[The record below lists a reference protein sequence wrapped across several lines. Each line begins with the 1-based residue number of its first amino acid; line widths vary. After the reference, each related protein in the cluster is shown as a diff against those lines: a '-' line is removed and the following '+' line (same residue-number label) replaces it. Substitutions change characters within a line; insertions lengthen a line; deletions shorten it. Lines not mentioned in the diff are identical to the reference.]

1 MALKSLSHSQFSAYN
16 SCNLKWK
23 LRYID
28 KLSLGSGSIH
38 TIFGSAMHTV
48 LQSYLTTFYEKS
60 IKEAE
65 SLPLELMLKNEMIKE
80 FTIIRKRFNVDV
92 CNQKDL
98 TEFYEDGVEI
108 IKGFKKDRAKY
119 FMKKNYELVGIELP
133 IFTKL
138 QDGVQFRS
146 YLDVVIRNKI
156 NDNIKIIDL
165 KTSTRSWSH
174 FQKKDFY
181 KTSQLILYKQF
192 YADKF
197 DVPLDKISVEFLIL
211 KRKVAKKSDWPI
223 SRLQR
228 FEPANG
234 SVTLN
239 KVAKAFDEFRTLVFE
254 EDGNYK
260 TDREYPAK
268 PGNACKFCEF
278 YDTEHCKWGKIL

>member
-1 MALKSLSHSQFSAYN
+1 
-16 SCNLKWK
+16 
-23 LRYID
+23 
-28 KLSLGSGSIH
+28 
-38 TIFGSAMHTV
+38 
-48 LQSYLTTFYEKS
+48 
-60 IKEAE
+60 
-65 SLPLELMLKNEMIKE
+65 
-80 FTIIRKRFNVDV
+80 
-92 CNQKDL
+92 
-98 TEFYEDGVEI
+98 
-108 IKGFKKDRAKY
+108 
-119 FMKKNYELVGIELP
+119 MKKNYELVGIELP

-138 QDGVQFRS
+138 QEGVQFRS
-146 YLDVVIRNKI
+146 YLDVVIKNKI

-174 FQKKDFY
+174 WQKKDFY

-239 KVAKAFDEFRTLVFE
+239 KVNKAFDEFRGLIFDSKGE
-254 EDGNYK
+254 YRRDRDYK
-260 TDREYPAK
+260 PS
-268 PGNACKFCEF
+268 PGRACNFCEF
-278 YDTEHCKWGKIL
+278 YETEHCAWGKKL